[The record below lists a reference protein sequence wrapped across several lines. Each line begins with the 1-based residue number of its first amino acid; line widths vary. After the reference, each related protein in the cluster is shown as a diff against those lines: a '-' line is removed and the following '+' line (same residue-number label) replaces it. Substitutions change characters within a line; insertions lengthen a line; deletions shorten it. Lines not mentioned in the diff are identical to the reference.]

1 MLMRE
6 NVNNEVR
13 KDSSILRFV
22 ILQEA
27 CGPDNAQLL
36 HFLFLGYAHVI
47 DQKKNTCYV
56 SSIIYS
62 LGLNHKIT
70 SLSHVLY
77 YSSTF
82 KSKQYMQDD

>member
-13 KDSSILRFV
+13 KDSSTLRFV

-36 HFLFLGYAHVI
+36 HFLFLEYAHVI
-47 DQKKNTCYV
+47 DQKKYMLCVIHHLFTR
-56 SSIIYS
+56 
-62 LGLNHKIT
+62 L
-70 SLSHVLY
+70 
-77 YSSTF
+77 
-82 KSKQYMQDD
+82 KQ